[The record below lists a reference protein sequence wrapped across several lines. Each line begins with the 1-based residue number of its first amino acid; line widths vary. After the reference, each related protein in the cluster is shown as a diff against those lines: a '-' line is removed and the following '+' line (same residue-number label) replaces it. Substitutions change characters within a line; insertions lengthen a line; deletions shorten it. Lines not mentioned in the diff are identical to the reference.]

1 MTKGE
6 MMASCKNRTLL
17 IKHAHE
23 TLSCAS
29 QSKMRWDQG
38 GFKANRL
45 GGSGGNGNC
54 GYCYPCL
61 IRKASFQKASITDNT
76 EYVAIPDFN
85 TAKIKVGKNGS
96 VYAESKDIL
105 SV

>member
-1 MTKGE
+1 
-6 MMASCKNRTLL
+6 
-17 IKHAHE
+17 
-23 TLSCAS
+23 
-29 QSKMRWDQG
+29 
-38 GFKANRL
+38 

-61 IRKASFQKASITDNT
+61 IRKASFQKALIADNT

-105 SV
+105 SVQYAGFRLKKGLIKPNIEIHKSGT